1 MDQPA
6 KRAAARSAYAAAVDA
21 AVQVTLDMELSGKRA
36 AVLVE
41 QQYQELEV
49 WYPIYRLRE
58 AGCQVTVVGPE
69 AGQSY
74 PSKLGYPCKSDR
86 AARDVSA
93 DDFDL
98 LVIPGGFAPDY
109 LRRHEAVLRLV
120 GDMAERGKVV
130 AAVCHGPAVLCSTQA
145 LKGKKA
151 TCFFAIKDD
160 VINAGAN
167 YVDAEVVRDGNLI
180 TSRKPDDL
188 PAFLRAIFQAVREP
202 KPAAAKAA
210 R

>member
-1 MDQPA
+1 MTMQGV
-6 KRAAARSAYAAAVDA
+6 RAC
-21 AVQVTLDMELSGKRA
+21 
-36 AVLVE
+36 VLVE
-41 QQYQELEV
+41 QQYQEMEV
-49 WYPIYRLRE
+49 WYPVYRLRE

-69 AGQSY
+69 GGHSY

-93 DDFDL
+93 NDFDV

-109 LRRHEAVLRLV
+109 LRRDPAVLRLTEA
-120 GDMAERGKVV
+120 MASGGKVV
-130 AAVCHGPAVLCSTQA
+130 AAVCHGPWVLCSTRA

-160 VINAGAN
+160 VINAGAT

-188 PAFLRAIFQAVREP
+188 PAFLRTILQAVEE
-202 KPAAAKAA
+202 A
-210 R
+210 RR